1 MRPENIRKL
10 YEPRKNAI
18 SQRLNDFRKVWSNG
32 TDEDIL
38 AELAFCLFTPQSKA
52 KSCWAA
58 VCRLKANGLVCK
70 GSPKQISCK
79 LDGVRFHNNKSKYLA
94 SARKLFS
101 KNGKLCLK
109 KTISSFDDTLEC
121 REWLVKNVKGLGY
134 KEASHFLRNIGFGE
148 KVAIIDRHILTNLKR
163 YGVIKEIPKTITKQ
177 KYLEIEKKTADFARK
192 TGIPLTHLDL
202 LFWSNE
208 TGEVFK

>member
-1 MRPENIRKL
+1 MHPENIRKL

-18 SQRLNDFRKVWSNG
+18 SQRLNEFRRVWSDG

-58 VCRLKANGLVCK
+58 VCRLKAGGLVCK
-70 GSPKQISCK
+70 GTPEQVSRK
-79 LDGVRFHNNKSKYLA
+79 LNGVRFHNNKSKYLA
-94 SARKLFS
+94 AARKLFS
-101 KNGKLCLK
+101 ENGKLCLK
-109 KTISSFDDTLEC
+109 KTIGSFKDPLEC
-121 REWLVKNVKGLGY
+121 REWLAKNVKGLGY

-148 KVAIIDRHILTNLKR
+148 KIAIIDRHILRNLKR
-163 YGVIKEIPKTITKQ
+163 YGVIKEIPGTITRQ
-177 KYLEIEKKTADFARK
+177 KYLELEKKTARFAEK
-192 TGIPLTHLDL
+192 TGIPMAHLDL

-208 TGEVFK
+208 TGEIFK